1 MTSGF
6 AITHAE
12 PPPWFFWAPMDLAD
26 KTFVLKITPIYGA
39 SHLCW
44 EPGCDLWVCDGPDHK
59 CVLHSDEPW
68 ARTMR
73 RAWVATHC
81 YATVEGDVAVAD

>member
-1 MTSGF
+1 MPQQRTFFG
-6 AITHAE
+6 E
-12 PPPWFFWAPMDLAD
+12 PIVPGSDFDLKVTVA
-26 KTFVLKITPIYGA
+26 YGG
-39 SHLCW
+39 SHICW
-44 EPGCDLWVCDGPDHK
+44 EPDCDLWVCDSPDHT